1 MFKSSIVQYGKNGR
15 DNRYGSNK
23 YRGNT
28 DGTIVKDFLDF
39 CEMKFPKTLV

>member
-23 YRGNT
+23 YRGN
-28 DGTIVKDFLDF
+28 VQKNRS
-39 CEMKFPKTLV
+39 